1 MALTWIGAAELRE
14 LLPVRAAVDAL
25 ERAFAADRLP
35 EAPLRAHHRLP
46 RGELLL
52 MPSWGEE
59 GVGVKLVTL
68 APANPERGLP
78 FLQAVYLLFDA
89 GSLEPLAGVDGG
101 GLTAL
106 RTSAVSALATRHLAN
121 PDARRLVLFGAG
133 TQAAAHLEA
142 MVAERP
148 VERVTVVSRTRARAE
163 ALAERA
169 RALGLEAEVGE
180 PEAVAGADLICT
192 CTTSSQPVF
201 DGRLVPAGAHV
212 NAVGAY
218 RPDMREVDEE
228 LVRRAR
234 VVVETREAALAEAGD
249 LLIPL
254 RAGAIGEEH
263 VVADLAE
270 VVRGKP
276 VRTAP
281 DDVTLFKSVGV
292 AFEDLVVARAAYE
305 RLRAG

>member
-1 MALTWIGAAELRE
+1 MALTWIGASELRD

-25 ERAFAADRLP
+25 ERAFAAQRLP

-46 RGELLL
+46 QGELLL
-52 MPSWGEE
+52 MPSWGEQ

-68 APANPERGLP
+68 APANPQRGLP
-78 FLQAVYLLFDA
+78 FLHAVYLLFDS
-89 GSLEPLAGVDGG
+89 GTLEPLAAVDGAA
-101 GLTAL
+101 LTAL

-133 TQAAAHLEA
+133 AQAAAHLEA

-169 RALGLEAEVGE
+169 RTLGLEAEVGA
-180 PEAVAGADLICT
+180 PEAVAAADLVCT
-192 CTTSSQPVF
+192 CTTSAQPVF
-201 DGRLVPAGAHV
+201 EGGLIRPGAHV

-218 RPDMREVDEE
+218 RPDMREVDDE

-254 RAGAIGEEH
+254 RAGVVGEDH
-263 VVADLAE
+263 VVADLTE
-270 VVRGKP
+270 VVRGKA

-292 AFEDLVVARAAYE
+292 AFEDLAVARAAYE